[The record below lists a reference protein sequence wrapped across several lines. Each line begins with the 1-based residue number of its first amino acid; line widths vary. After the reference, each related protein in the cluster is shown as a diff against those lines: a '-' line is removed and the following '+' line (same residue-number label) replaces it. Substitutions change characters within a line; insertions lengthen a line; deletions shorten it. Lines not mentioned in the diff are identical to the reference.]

1 MAHAEER
8 HAILPAMKA
17 FRLRLLLAVIAVLVG
32 VYALLRGKRS
42 VPSTSDGWRDLDGP
56 EFR

>member
-1 MAHAEER
+1 
-8 HAILPAMKA
+8 MKA

-32 VYALLRGKRS
+32 AYAKLRRKGS
-42 VPSTSDGWRDLDGP
+42 VPPTSGGWRELDGP